1 MVAGILFVCTLLNA
15 EFIVHRCYYQL
26 SYVCVTVA
34 CGVRLSRSVFM
45 VYSVLLSV
53 SLVARALSIALRL
66 QCVYV
71 WREAWL

>member
-1 MVAGILFVCTLLNA
+1 MA
-15 EFIVHRCYYQL
+15 
-26 SYVCVTVA
+26 VA
-34 CGVRLSRSVFM
+34 CGVRLSCSVFM

-53 SLVARALSIALRL
+53 SLVARAPSIALRL